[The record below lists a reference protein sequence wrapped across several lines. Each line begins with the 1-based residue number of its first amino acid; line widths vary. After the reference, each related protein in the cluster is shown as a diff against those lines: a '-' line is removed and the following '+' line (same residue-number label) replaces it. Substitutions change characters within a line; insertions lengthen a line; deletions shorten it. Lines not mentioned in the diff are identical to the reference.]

1 MSTAVPGTTAVREVS
16 VFGDAIA
23 YFNEAAALLN
33 LDAGIKAIL
42 THPSRQIIFS
52 IPFQRDDGGI
62 EVFTGYRVQYNFA
75 RGPAKGG
82 IRFHPGVTL
91 DEVTA
96 LAFWM
101 TWKCA
106 VVDLPFG
113 GGKGG
118 VTCDPNT
125 LSQSEIE
132 RITRRYA
139 AELVEVIGPDK
150 DVPAPDVNTT
160 PQHMA
165 WIMDTYSMHVRQN
178 TPGVVTGK
186 PLDIGGSRGRVEATG
201 RGVSIVALDE
211 MARLG
216 IDPKDARVVVQG
228 FGNVGGIAAKMFADA
243 GCKVIGIS
251 DVTGAY
257 VNQNGIDVSGAIAY
271 AQEHHSLDGYRGGDR
286 MSNQAMLE
294 VECDVLVPAALEKVL
309 NIDNASRIK
318 TKLIVEG
325 ANGPTT
331 PEADHI
337 FTKNGIVVI
346 PDILANAG
354 GVTVSYF
361 EWVQDRQGYFWK
373 ESEVNARL
381 KDNLLENFAV
391 VRDIAKSRGVS
402 YRTASYMVA
411 IDRVVRSLKAR
422 GVYA

>member
-1 MSTAVPGTTAVREVS
+1 MSTAVPNTTAVREVS

-33 LDAGIKAIL
+33 LDPGIKAIL

-52 IPFQRDDGGI
+52 IPFQRDNGGI

-118 VTCDPNT
+118 VTCDPTT

-160 PQHMA
+160 SQHMA

-216 IDPKDARVVVQG
+216 IAPKGAKVVVQG
-228 FGNVGGIAAKMFADA
+228 FGNVGSIAAKMFADA
-243 GCKVIGIS
+243 GCTIVGIS

-257 VNQNGIDVSGAIAY
+257 VNENGIDIDGAIAY
-271 AQEHHSLDGYRGGDR
+271 AQEHHSLDGYRGGEK

-294 VECDVLVPAALEKVL
+294 VPCDVLVPAALEKVL
-309 NIDNASRIK
+309 TVDNASRIK
-318 TKLIVEG
+318 AKLIVEG

-337 FTKNGIVVI
+337 FSKNGITVI

-373 ESEVNARL
+373 EAEVNERL
-381 KDNLLENFAV
+381 KENLLENFKV
-391 VRDIAKSRGVS
+391 VGDIAKARGVS